1 LLSSP
6 VLSAKLSPGERDI
19 LDTPVSELS
28 AQVRSGKLDRGDV
41 LKAYAKAAKRAHER
55 TNCLTEILF
64 KVNSGSG
71 EITLAGSDGEE
82 GEKVRGGSLA
92 GVPVSLKD
100 TIMVKGFD
108 TSVGYSRWT
117 GMEEV
122 EDGGI
127 VKLLREA
134 GAMPFVKT
142 NLPITLLSF
151 ESTNDV
157 SPPPTAP

>member
-1 LLSSP
+1 
-6 VLSAKLSPGERDI
+6 
-19 LDTPVSELS
+19 VSELS
-28 AQVRSGKLDRGDV
+28 SQVRSGVIRRANV
-41 LKAYAKAAKRAHER
+41 LKAYAKAAKRAHDK
-55 TNCLTEILF
+55 TDCLTEVLF
-64 KVNSGSG
+64 KVDPTNG
-71 EITLAGSDGEE
+71 EVVLAGDDEE
-82 GEKVRGGSLA
+82 SEKSQGSLA

-108 TSVGYSRWT
+108 TSVGYSRYT
-117 GMEEV
+117 GIEEV

-157 SPPPTAP
+157 SRQRSRELS